1 MCSNCGS
8 GFAGFMSPHH
18 IDLPSREE
26 SKNCHLTKSWRGG
39 GEVGGAHYYL
49 GQQEDGG
56 QLKPHEH
63 PNSFKTVF
71 LLLRQRSNARG
82 LDFSDASLRL
92 IVGPIIAIIVK

>member
-56 QLKPHEH
+56 QLKPHVMNIQT
-63 PNSFKTVF
+63 PLKQYS
-71 LLLRQRSNARG
+71 SY
-82 LDFSDASLRL
+82 SDSG
-92 IVGPIIAIIVK
+92 IMQEG